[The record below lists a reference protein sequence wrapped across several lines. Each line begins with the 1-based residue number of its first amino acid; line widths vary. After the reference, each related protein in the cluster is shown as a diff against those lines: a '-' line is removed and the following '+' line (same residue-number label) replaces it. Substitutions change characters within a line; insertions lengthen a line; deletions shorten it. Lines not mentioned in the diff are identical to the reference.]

1 MRKVQRTTVN
11 EPITGLENLGLIRF
25 SKFLFSILVSCI
37 VIYLMYI

>member
-11 EPITGLENLGLIRF
+11 EPITGLENSGLIRF
-25 SKFLFSILVSCI
+25 YKFLFSILVSCI